1 MREKLWLII
10 YAFKN
15 ALIGMKRHWV
25 LCLSSVTTVFLT
37 LSLAAVLII
46 AELHVNRFS
55 ENLASDLEIHVVLND
70 DVLEQETI
78 DSIAA
83 QINDV
88 DNVRETVFSDKDHEL
103 EMMIEQKGEPFTAYR
118 GEENPLSHAFFVKV
132 EDETLLEPT
141 RQEIALIPG
150 VQSAYYGGSS
160 VSELVEILQTIRW
173 TAAIFTLLLL
183 ILSLYLIYNAIRS
196 SIQSRATEIG
206 VMRTV
211 GATTS
216 FIRIPF
222 EIEGTLIGLMG
233 AILPWI
239 LMYYVY
245 PVLYHTFGGHLIMPQ
260 LSFIPIDQMKQMMAW
275 ILFGSGAL
283 SGYLAS
289 LLAANRYIRKIR

>member
-103 EMMIEQKGEPFTAYR
+103 EMMIEQKE
-118 GEENPLSHAFFVKV
+118 S
-132 EDETLLEPT
+132 
-141 RQEIALIPG
+141 
-150 VQSAYYGGSS
+150 
-160 VSELVEILQTIRW
+160 
-173 TAAIFTLLLL
+173 LLLHTVVKK
-183 ILSLYLIYNAIRS
+183 IPS
-196 SIQSRATEIG
+196 
-206 VMRTV
+206 VM
-211 GATTS
+211 
-216 FIRIPF
+216 
-222 EIEGTLIGLMG
+222 
-233 AILPWI
+233 
-239 LMYYVY
+239 
-245 PVLYHTFGGHLIMPQ
+245 H
-260 LSFIPIDQMKQMMAW
+260 
-275 ILFGSGAL
+275 
-283 SGYLAS
+283 S
-289 LLAANRYIRKIR
+289 LLKSKMKLCLSQQDRRLL

>member
-1 MREKLWLII
+1 MGSLPFEC
-10 YAFKN
+10 
-15 ALIGMKRHWV
+15 HD
-25 LCLSSVTTVFLT
+25 CLLT

-141 RQEIALIPG
+141 RQEIALD
-150 VQSAYYGGSS
+150 SWSS
-160 VSELVEILQTIRW
+160 ERLLWR
-173 TAAIFTLLLL
+173 IFC
-183 ILSLYLIYNAIRS
+183 
-196 SIQSRATEIG
+196 SRTG
-206 VMRTV
+206 
-211 GATTS
+211 
-216 FIRIPF
+216 
-222 EIEGTLIGLMG
+222 
-233 AILPWI
+233 
-239 LMYYVY
+239 
-245 PVLYHTFGGHLIMPQ
+245 
-260 LSFIPIDQMKQMMAW
+260 
-275 ILFGSGAL
+275 
-283 SGYLAS
+283 
-289 LLAANRYIRKIR
+289 